1 MMKKKNHNHLKYQD
15 ELLATQNDCK
25 ILTAVKVSSTE
36 DKWCALRIQGL
47 QPLNKP
53 MRAWI
58 LKRCGLKKFHS
69 FYMSLC
75 VKKKD
80 AAPLSI

>member
-1 MMKKKNHNHLKYQD
+1 MIKLIKRKKQIKITLNFLVFYYQ
-15 ELLATQNDCK
+15 EVLLATQNDCK

-58 LKRCGLKKFHS
+58 LKRCGLKKFS
-69 FYMSLC
+69 FILYEFVC
-75 VKKKD
+75 
-80 AAPLSI
+80 